1 MAILDNLLPG
11 KYSNDKS
18 LQPEFARNATRIKV
32 LVHLF
37 SPGILTK
44 VSDKARTDKAE
55 DKSNEVDDMAEH
67 TWFTQWFAMGMRHIR
82 ETCDT
87 NQIKKICVTGKF
99 MV

>member
-1 MAILDNLLPG
+1 MLPG

-44 VSDKARTDKAE
+44 VSDKARHDQADDKV
-55 DKSNEVDDMAEH
+55 NDDDNDMTAH

-87 NQIKKICVTGKF
+87 NQIKKICITGKF
-99 MV
+99 NWLHR